1 MTTISNKE
9 PRIRINGLYLSSF
22 EEEEYRIIKEFIK
35 KHYNNTQIPL
45 KEVINNCIVLLVCE
59 IINIFQ
65 SIGIP
70 KSQCIPIN
78 RIVYVLFDYIE
89 KDINIINKCINQ
101 HLIKNVYTNG
111 RVVLSK

>member
-1 MTTISNKE
+1 MLRHTKMTSISNKE

-35 KHYNNTQIPL
+35 THYNDTQRPL
-45 KEVINNCIVLLVCE
+45 TKVINNCMILLLCE
-59 IINIFQ
+59 IINIFK

-70 KSQCIPIN
+70 KSQCMPVN
-78 RIVYVLFDYIE
+78 RIVYVLYDYIE

-101 HLIKNVYTNG
+101 HLYNW
-111 RVVLSK
+111 